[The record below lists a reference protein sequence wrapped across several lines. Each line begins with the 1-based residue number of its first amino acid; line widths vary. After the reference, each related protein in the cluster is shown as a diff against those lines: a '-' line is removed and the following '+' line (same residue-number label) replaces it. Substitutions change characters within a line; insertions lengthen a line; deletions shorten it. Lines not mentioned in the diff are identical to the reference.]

1 MNNLLQKSIEK
12 QGPQQSADAQNLSQN
27 TVSEAYAAKVRKS
40 KRRPKNRQKRQ
51 KNVEAMGPKTRR
63 KNRTGETP
71 ENTKNPR
78 KMVLPGPLGAPWDD
92 RIVNFW
98 GSGGGSKNHRKKGSQ
113 KKCFLGVFWRLGL
126 NLGFPEDFR
135 VGWAV

>member
-27 TVSEAYAAKVRKS
+27 IVSEAYAAKVRKS

-51 KNVEAMGPKTRR
+51 KSIEKTGPKHVE

-71 ENTKNPR
+71 ENTKN
-78 KMVLPGPLGAPWDD
+78 
-92 RIVNFW
+92 
-98 GSGGGSKNHRKKGSQ
+98 
-113 KKCFLGVFWRLGL
+113 
-126 NLGFPEDFR
+126 
-135 VGWAV
+135 